1 VKWVILVVVVILAAP
16 SIATRL
22 QALDPDNADDPD
34 KTADQVSRRRR
45 GIVYRSVR
53 RFGPRKVFVAFVLIV
68 AILAVAVYVLVR
80 QI

>member
-1 VKWVILVVVVILAAP
+1 VKWAILVVVVILAAP

-22 QALDPDNADDPD
+22 QSLDPDNADNPD
-34 KTADQVSRRRR
+34 KSADQVSRRRR

-53 RFGPRKVFVAFVLIV
+53 RFGPRKVFIAFVLIA
-68 AILAVAVYVLVR
+68 AILAVAAYVLVR

>member
-1 VKWVILVVVVILAAP
+1 MKWAILVVVVILAAP

-22 QALDPDNADDPD
+22 QALDPDNADNPD
-34 KTADQVSRRRR
+34 KSADHVSRRRR

-53 RFGPRKVFVAFVLIV
+53 RFGPRKVFIAFVLIV

>member
-22 QALDPDNADDPD
+22 QALDPDNADKPD
-34 KTADQVSRRRR
+34 KAADQVSRRRR

-53 RFGPRKVFVAFVLIV
+53 RFGPRKVFVALVLIV
-68 AILAVAVYVLVR
+68 AILAVAAYVLVR
-80 QI
+80 QV